1 MKKQK
6 AKGKYDVTVPEDF
19 NFMKPAR
26 RNKSPS
32 IREQKVKLMVQ
43 QKQDELED
51 HLRVQARA
59 NSVPK
64 HVNEPVLAR
73 IN

>member
-43 QKQDELED
+43 QK
-51 HLRVQARA
+51 
-59 NSVPK
+59 
-64 HVNEPVLAR
+64 
-73 IN
+73 